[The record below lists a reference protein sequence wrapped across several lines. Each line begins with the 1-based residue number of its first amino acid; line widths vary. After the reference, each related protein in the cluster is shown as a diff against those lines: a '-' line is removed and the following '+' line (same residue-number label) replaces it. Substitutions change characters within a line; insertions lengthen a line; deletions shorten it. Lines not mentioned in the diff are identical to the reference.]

1 MFRVPPLVVTPTSSV
16 PGEAPRRADSMMAPV
31 TVSELLGLTII
42 SFMALSYQLSG
53 CRLDGRAPRRPGQW
67 YRKTRVPSWVSYS
80 NCGSWARLTVTARH
94 GGGPHQEPKEA
105 TMPKYVIERKLPGAG
120 KLSAQQLQAIS
131 QKSNE
136 VLRTLGPEIQ
146 WVQSY
151 VTDDTIYCVYVAPS
165 EELIRQ
171 HAKAGGFP
179 ADRITPVRTMIDPTT
194 AE

>member
-1 MFRVPPLVVTPTSSV
+1 
-16 PGEAPRRADSMMAPV
+16 
-31 TVSELLGLTII
+31 
-42 SFMALSYQLSG
+42 
-53 CRLDGRAPRRPGQW
+53 
-67 YRKTRVPSWVSYS
+67 
-80 NCGSWARLTVTARH
+80 
-94 GGGPHQEPKEA
+94 
-105 TMPKYVIERKLPGAG
+105 MPKYVIERKLPGAG
-120 KLSAQQLQAIS
+120 KLSAQQLKAIS

>member
-1 MFRVPPLVVTPTSSV
+1 
-16 PGEAPRRADSMMAPV
+16 
-31 TVSELLGLTII
+31 
-42 SFMALSYQLSG
+42 
-53 CRLDGRAPRRPGQW
+53 
-67 YRKTRVPSWVSYS
+67 
-80 NCGSWARLTVTARH
+80 
-94 GGGPHQEPKEA
+94 
-105 TMPKYVIERKLPGAG
+105 MPKYVIERKLPGAG
-120 KLSAQQLQAIS
+120 KLSAQQLKAIS

-136 VLRTLGPEIQ
+136 VLRTLGPGIQ

>member
-1 MFRVPPLVVTPTSSV
+1 
-16 PGEAPRRADSMMAPV
+16 
-31 TVSELLGLTII
+31 
-42 SFMALSYQLSG
+42 
-53 CRLDGRAPRRPGQW
+53 
-67 YRKTRVPSWVSYS
+67 
-80 NCGSWARLTVTARH
+80 
-94 GGGPHQEPKEA
+94 
-105 TMPKYVIERKLPGAG
+105 MPKYVIERKLPGAG

-151 VTDDTIYCVYVAPS
+151 VTDDTIYCIYVSPS

-179 ADRITPVRTMIDPTT
+179 ADRITPVRTVIDPTT

>member
-1 MFRVPPLVVTPTSSV
+1 
-16 PGEAPRRADSMMAPV
+16 
-31 TVSELLGLTII
+31 
-42 SFMALSYQLSG
+42 
-53 CRLDGRAPRRPGQW
+53 
-67 YRKTRVPSWVSYS
+67 
-80 NCGSWARLTVTARH
+80 
-94 GGGPHQEPKEA
+94 
-105 TMPKYVIERKLPGAG
+105 MPKYVIERKLPGAG

-136 VLRTLGPEIQ
+136 VLRTLGPQIQ

-151 VTDDTIYCVYVAPS
+151 VTDDTIYCIYVAPS